1 MFYLHNHLAR
11 KGPLG
16 TVWSAAHLQNRL
28 KKSHYTATNIPQTVD
43 LIMFPEVPLALR
55 LSGHLLL
62 GVVRIYSKQVDYLFR
77 DCTHFS
83 TWLAK
88 AFISTQVD
96 LPEDARQ
103 APIESVTLPQA
114 LNLDDFNLEEDDTLE
129 GEFDNHLRSQEDIT
143 LTDQIPTGID
153 PYVAVTFDEDMFPES
168 SPMDVDQPTEPVSAH
183 HHPGDTDVEMAYET
197 EHNNDQGDF
206 NIGLDT
212 GTYGPLND
220 PRPSNLTEPINP
232 SPERSNANSP
242 GSVPEVEIRRDA
254 AHGLSPAS
262 HHPPFAA
269 EQHNVGVEGTGSLEK
284 EPTIPNI
291 DEEVLNSRGH
301 STFELR
307 SGSPAFAG
315 SEDEHEIFVH
325 PSPQLVLQPTPPPP
339 PQPQLRPRKR
349 KHFDKVTVLTNRIMR
364 ERLEDPSDTLR
375 KRKKMPSSKLN
386 VWRMNSQS
394 KKDQI
399 FNEPLLTGSSDVV
412 RSVFD
417 KDCVASK
424 PHLAAVSD
432 ETLPEIAPVP
442 TQEAETEVNPTSSV
456 PQSPVPEEVQGSAG
470 PQSAFADSVAREAQS
485 PLPFNN
491 DDNGIERL
499 RDGGY
504 SEYMPSPPP
513 PRFSPSRTDDFTTQ
527 SRIWETESYI
537 TEPSTSTYRE
547 DLPGPTNSGVSAIP
561 EMADEELY
569 FLEVGGD
576 TPVKSPASQDSD
588 ALTGRTR
595 GLAQYL
601 KERSSSTPSSS
612 SSSGDLRLGKILE
625 GKTRKLAARMFFE
638 TLVLKSRG
646 LIDMQ
651 QDQPYSDIT
660 LRICRNRLQ
669 RLLHSNQHNKTRTRS
684 SFRQQPSF
692 IHELIHK
699 HHNIFLNQLLLRDRP

>member
-1 MFYLHNHLAR
+1 MFYSHTQLAR

-28 KKSHYTATNIPQTVD
+28 KKSHYTSTNIPKTVD

-77 DCTHFS
+77 DCTLFS

-88 AFISTQVD
+88 AFISAHVD

-103 APIESVTLPQA
+103 APVESVTLPQA
-114 LNLDDFNLEEDDTLE
+114 LNLDDFELEDDTLK

-143 LTDQIPTGID
+143 LTDQVPTGVD
-153 PYVAVTFDEDMFPES
+153 PYVAVTFDDDIPFNVVTSFFMILIS
-168 SPMDVDQPTEPVSAH
+168 QPTEPVSA
-183 HHPGDTDVEMAYET
+183 HHPGDTDVEMACET
-197 EHNNDQGDF
+197 EPINEQGGDF

-212 GTYGPLND
+212 GTYGLLND
-220 PRPSNLTEPINP
+220 TEEIPEFQDTRPSNMTEPLNP
-232 SPERSNANSP
+232 SPERSNAYSP

-262 HHPPFAA
+262 HPPFAA
-269 EQHNVGVEGTGSLEK
+269 EQQNIGVEGTGSLNEK
-284 EPTIPNI
+284 EPTIPSI
-291 DEEVLNSRGH
+291 DEEMLNSGGH

-307 SGSPAFAG
+307 SESPGFAG
-315 SEDEHEIFVH
+315 SVEEPENFVH
-325 PSPQLVLQPTPPPP
+325 PSPQLVLQPTPPPA
-339 PQPQLRPRKR
+339 PQPRPRKR
-349 KHFDKVTVLTNRIMR
+349 KQFDKVTVLTNRAMKD
-364 ERLEDPSDTLR
+364 RLEDPSDTLL

-386 VWRMNSQS
+386 VWRMNNQS

-399 FNEPLLTGSSDVV
+399 FSEPLLTSYSDAL

-424 PHLAAVSD
+424 PYLAVPT
-432 ETLPEIAPVP
+432 ETIPEPAPVSSP
-442 TQEAETEVNPTSSV
+442 TREADTEVNPTSPI
-456 PQSPVPEEVQGSAG
+456 PQSTVPDSTNQDSTVQLSPVQHTEDVQDSAG
-470 PQSAFADSVAREAQS
+470 PQSTPAESVAREAQS
-485 PLPFNN
+485 PPPFNN
-491 DDNGIERL
+491 DDTGIERL
-499 RDGGY
+499 REGGY
-504 SEYMPSPPP
+504 TDYMPSPP

-527 SRIWETESYI
+527 SRIWETESYR

-547 DLPGPTNSGVSAIP
+547 DLPGPTNSGTSAIP
-561 EMADEELY
+561 EMTDEELY
-569 FLEVGGD
+569 FLEVGGN
-576 TPVKSPASQDSD
+576 TPVQSPASQDSD
-588 ALTGRTR
+588 GLTGRTR
-595 GLAQYL
+595 ALAQYL
-601 KERSSSTPSSS
+601 RERSSSTPTSSF
-612 SSSGDLRLGKILE
+612 SSGDLSLGKILA

-660 LRICRNRLQ
+660 LKMMPGLF
-669 RLLHSNQHNKTRTRS
+669 SKV
-684 SFRQQPSF
+684 QP
-692 IHELIHK
+692 
-699 HHNIFLNQLLLRDRP
+699 